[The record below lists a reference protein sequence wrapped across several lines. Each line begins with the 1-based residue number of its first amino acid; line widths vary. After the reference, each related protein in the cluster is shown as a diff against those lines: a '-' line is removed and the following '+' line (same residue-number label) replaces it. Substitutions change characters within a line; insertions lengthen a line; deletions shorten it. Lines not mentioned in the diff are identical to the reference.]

1 MEKIELFP
9 VTEIGELEPGH
20 DLAALVAER
29 FSLADGDVVVFSSKA
44 VSKTEGRIVAKEQ
57 IEPSPF
63 ACTLASRIGRSPW
76 YCELILR
83 ESVDLVRCAP
93 GVVICRTRHGFVLAN
108 AGVDSSNAG
117 GADRFV
123 LLPLDPD
130 GSARK
135 LREAI
140 LSYTGKWVGV
150 ILSDTFGRPWR
161 LGQTDLAIGTAG
173 LSPLRDYRGQ
183 TDHDGRSLAH
193 TCMAQADEL
202 ASAAELVRGKAD
214 GIPAVVIRGFVP
226 QGDGAAASLVIPFEQ
241 DLFR

>member
-9 VTEIGELEPGH
+9 VTGIGELEPGG

-44 VSKTEGRIVAKEQ
+44 VSKTEGRIIARE
-57 IEPSPF
+57 EFAPSPF
-63 ACTLASRIGRSPW
+63 AYTLAGRTGRSPW
-76 YCELILR
+76 YCELVLR
-83 ESVDLVRCAP
+83 ESAELVRCAP

-117 GADRFV
+117 GSDRFV

-130 GSARK
+130 ESARK

-140 LSYTGKWVGV
+140 LARTGKQVAV

-173 LSPLRDYRGQ
+173 LSPLRDYHGQ
-183 TDHDGRSLAH
+183 NDHDGRPLSH
-193 TCMAQADEL
+193 TRMAQADEL

-214 GIPAVVIRGFVP
+214 GIPAVIIRGFSP
-226 QGDGAAASLVIPFEQ
+226 QGDGSAASLVMPLEQ